1 MNKKEDKV
9 IEKELKDNKNTK
21 NKGTYQKITRSDLNK
36 IYWRLQIFGLGL
48 TYTND
53 TMQAISFL
61 TAITPALKRLYAKA
75 DLKTRVKAMQRHLA
89 MFLSQNTATGMI
101 LGITTAIEETTNE
114 DEKEAVVAVK
124 AGMMGPLAGIGDSVF
139 KITIQ
144 AIAGSIGAAYALKGN
159 FLGPILMFLIY
170 NAINIFIKYY
180 GVIAG
185 YEKGVKY
192 IQSGDQAKVLQKI
205 INVATMVGVIVL
217 GSLIAQYVK
226 IDVGTAIKAGKSV
239 IKVQKLLD
247 NIMPKLLPLLF
258 TIFLYKLQNVMPR
271 KYMVWLIFGI
281 LAIGTVLAV
290 AGILV

>member
-9 IEKELKDNKNTK
+9 IEKELKDNKNTQ

-48 TYTND
+48 TATND
-53 TMQAISFL
+53 NMQAIGFL

-75 DLKTRVKAMQRHLA
+75 DVKTRVKAMQRHLA

-185 YEKGVKY
+185 YEKGIQY
-192 IQSGDQAKVLQKI
+192 IQSGEQAKVLQKI
-205 INVATMVGVIVL
+205 INIATMVGVIVL

-226 IDVGTAIKAGKSV
+226 INVGTAIKAGKSV

-258 TIFLYKLQNVMPR
+258 TIFLYKLQDVMPR
-271 KYMVWLIFGI
+271 KYMIWLIFGI
-281 LAIGTVLAV
+281 LAIGTVFAV

>member
-9 IEKELKDNKNTK
+9 IEKELKDNKNTQ
-21 NKGTYQKITRSDLNK
+21 NKGTYQKITRRDLNK

-48 TYTND
+48 TATND
-53 TMQAISFL
+53 NMQAIGFL

-75 DLKTRVKAMQRHLA
+75 DVKTRVKAMQRHLA

-185 YEKGVKY
+185 YEKGIQY
-192 IQSGDQAKVLQKI
+192 IQSGEQAKVLQKI
-205 INVATMVGVIVL
+205 INIATMVGVIVL

-226 IDVGTAIKAGKSV
+226 INVGTAIKAGKSV

-258 TIFLYKLQNVMPR
+258 TIFLYKLQDVMPR
-271 KYMVWLIFGI
+271 KYMIWLIFGI